1 MRDWDRTK
9 EYGIAKLLTRLNA
22 IRRAHPA
29 TQTYH
34 DLHMLETRNPA
45 MVAFYR
51 HLPAELSENGKS
63 DTVIVVVNLDGH
75 NAQQGQ
81 VHIELGDLGLTGSE
95 LRLKDELTGR
105 DFTWSYDNYV
115 SLAPWATWRTSSPSV
130 IPATRTEKPTESEDR
145 QASCLA
151 L

>member
-1 MRDWDRTK
+1 
-9 EYGIAKLLTRLNA
+9 
-22 IRRAHPA
+22 
-29 TQTYH
+29 
-34 DLHMLETRNPA
+34 MLETRNPA

-115 SLAPWATWRTSSPSV
+115 SLAPWADVAHILTVRHPGD
-130 IPATRTEKPTESEDR
+130 KD
-145 QASCLA
+145 
-151 L
+151 